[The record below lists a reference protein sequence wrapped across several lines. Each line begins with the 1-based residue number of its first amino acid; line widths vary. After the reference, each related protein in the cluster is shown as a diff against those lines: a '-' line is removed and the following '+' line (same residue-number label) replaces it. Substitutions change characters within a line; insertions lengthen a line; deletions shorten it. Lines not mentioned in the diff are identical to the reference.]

1 VFARFLRGERGTIKD
16 RPKFSICFG
25 FGAEEHNLNCLGK
38 FHFRQSI
45 GTRHSAKMK
54 LTQTVQIVVIG
65 AETETD
71 TEFRPVFRAQNK
83 FLGSCTQV
91 SGGYVPGNCN

>member
-1 VFARFLRGERGTIKD
+1 
-16 RPKFSICFG
+16 
-25 FGAEEHNLNCLGK
+25 
-38 FHFRQSI
+38 
-45 GTRHSAKMK
+45 MK